1 VSKTDTYLL
10 PLEERY
16 SSNEMLHLFSAD
28 VKFSTWRKLWIV
40 LAKVEKE
47 LGLDI
52 RSYQIQDLQQYVS
65 DINYDVANE
74 REKVCR
80 HDVMAHVYAYGQQCP
95 SAAGIIHLG
104 ATSCYVTDNTDI
116 LIIRD
121 ALVII
126 KKRLLGVVKL
136 LSDFALE
143 NKDVVTLGYT
153 HYQPAQL
160 TTVGKRAT
168 LWIQEFLNN
177 LEELDWIVSNLK
189 ILGCKGT
196 TGTQES
202 FMKLFDGDEEKVKEL
217 DNKIAEYFNFSGVYP
232 VSGQTYPRSLDAKVL
247 DCLSHIAISCNKFA
261 TDMRLLQHDKEL
273 EEPFEKNQIG
283 SSAMAYKRNPMRS
296 ERICSLCRYVINESR
311 NATDTAM
318 TQWLERTLD
327 DSANKRM
334 CVPEAFLSIDAVLIL
349 AANISDGIVV
359 YHKMIEKRVEA
370 ELPFMATEEIL
381 MHAVKNGGDR
391 QKLHE
396 QIRIHSMEAAM
407 NVKLKGKDNDLVIRI
422 ASNPMFNISLNDV
435 QEILNP
441 SNLCG
446 RASNQVTEFLN
457 SCVYPVLQ
465 VNKEYLQDIN
475 IDVKV

>member
-1 VSKTDTYLL
+1 MSKTDTYQS

-16 SSNEMLHLFSAD
+16 SSKEMLHLFSAD

-65 DINYDVANE
+65 DINYDIANE

-121 ALVII
+121 ALVIV

-177 LEELDWIVSNLK
+177 LEELEWIVSNLK
-189 ILGCKGT
+189 LLGCKGT

-217 DNKIAEYFNFSGVYP
+217 DKRIASHFNFSGAYP

-334 CVPEAFLSIDAVLIL
+334 CVPEAFLSIDAALIL

-359 YHKMIEKRVEA
+359 YHKMIEKRVES

-381 MHAVKNGGDR
+381 MNAVKNGGDR

-407 NVKLKGKDNDLVIRI
+407 TVKLEGKDNDLVIRI
-422 ASNPMFNISLNDV
+422 ASDPIFNMSFNDV

-446 RASNQVTEFLN
+446 RSSNQVTEFLN
-457 SCVYPVLQ
+457 AYVYPVLNG
-465 VNKEYLQDIN
+465 NKEYLQDIN

>member
-1 VSKTDTYLL
+1 MSKTDTYLL
-10 PLEERY
+10 PLVERY
-16 SSNEMLHLFSAD
+16 SSEEMLHLFSPD

-52 RSYQIQDLQQYVS
+52 TSYQIQELEQHVH

-95 SAAGIIHLG
+95 SAARIIHLG

-121 ALVII
+121 ALIVI
-126 KKRLLGVVKL
+126 KKRLLGVIKL

-168 LWIQEFLNN
+168 SWIQEFLNN
-177 LEELDWIVSNLK
+177 HEELDWILSDLK
-189 ILGCKGT
+189 LLGCKGT

-217 DNKIAEYFNFSGVYP
+217 DEMIAEYFNFSSVYA

-273 EEPFEKNQIG
+273 EEPFRKNQIG
-283 SSAMAYKRNPMRS
+283 SSAMPYKINPVIC
-296 ERICSLCRYVINESR
+296 ERICSLCRYVVNQAR

-318 TQWLERTLD
+318 SQWLERTLD

-334 CVPEAFLSIDAVLIL
+334 CVPEAFLSIDAALIF
-349 AANISDGIVV
+349 AANVSDGIVV
-359 YHKMIEKRVEA
+359 YHKIIEKRIKS

-381 MHAVKNGGDR
+381 MHDVKNGGDR
-391 QKLHE
+391 QESHE
-396 QIRIHSMEAAM
+396 QIRMHSMEAAM
-407 NVKLKGKDNDLVIRI
+407 NVKLEGKENDLVIRI
-422 ASNPMFNISLNDV
+422 ASDPMFNMSVDDV
-435 QEILNP
+435 QEILKP

-446 RASNQVTEFLN
+446 RASNQVTEFLDL
-457 SCVYPVLQ
+457 CVYPVLK
-465 VNKEYLQDIN
+465 VNEEHLQDIN
-475 IDVKV
+475 IKVKV